1 MLKRLFTPIQVGR
14 MELKNRIVMPA
25 MHYLPSWDGMLL
37 PHHSDYF
44 VERAKGGVALII
56 VGGCTIDEYSG
67 APNMISVR
75 DDKYIP
81 GLAALAKAVQA
92 QGTKIAAQLYQA
104 GRYAHS
110 ILIGGKQSISSS
122 PVRSKFT
129 GETPRELSIPEIKE
143 VQRNYALAAGR
154 VKRAGFDAVEV
165 IASAGY
171 LISQFLSSL
180 VNKRRDE
187 YGGGYENRMRFGLE
201 VAQEVRQEV
210 GPDFPVIF
218 RVAGNEFMEGGLENT
233 AAQIFSRELEKVG
246 VDMINVTGGWH
257 ETRVPQ
263 ITMGLP
269 RGGFTYLA
277 QGIKQAVSIPV
288 MACNR
293 INDPLLAEQILRDG
307 QADLIGFAR
316 GLIADSELPH
326 KAKWGRFDEINYC
339 IACNQGCFDPIF
351 DQKPVTCLVNARAG
365 AEGKLTI
372 EPAPRKKKVMVIGG
386 GPAGME
392 AARVAALRGHEVC
405 LYEKKEKLGGQ
416 LHLAA
421 VPPGRG
427 EFLTFVRYLEGQM
440 KKLKVAVHTG
450 TGATPLHV
458 ELEKPEVI
466 VVATGAEPQVPE
478 IQGVNQPHVVMAWD
492 VLTGQAD
499 TGKEVIIIGGG
510 AVGLETALFL
520 ALKGTIDGDT
530 LHFLMF
536 NQAESLETLQAL
548 LYRGLK
554 KVTVVEMLKK
564 LGQDIGTSTRWT
576 ILQDLSRLGVKTMT
590 QTTAKE
596 ITAEGLLVER
606 EGSELLI
613 RGDSVVIAA
622 GAKPVNDLYEKLKD
636 RALELYLIGDAKA
649 PRKALEAVAEG
660 LAVGRTI

>member
-1 MLKRLFTPIQVGR
+1 
-14 MELKNRIVMPA
+14 
-25 MHYLPSWDGMLL
+25 
-37 PHHSDYF
+37 
-44 VERAKGGVALII
+44 
-56 VGGCTIDEYSG
+56 
-67 APNMISVR
+67 
-75 DDKYIP
+75 
-81 GLAALAKAVQA
+81 
-92 QGTKIAAQLYQA
+92 
-104 GRYAHS
+104 
-110 ILIGGKQSISSS
+110 
-122 PVRSKFT
+122 
-129 GETPRELSIPEIKE
+129 
-143 VQRNYALAAGR
+143 
-154 VKRAGFDAVEV
+154 
-165 IASAGY
+165 
-171 LISQFLSSL
+171 
-180 VNKRRDE
+180 
-187 YGGGYENRMRFGLE
+187 
-201 VAQEVRQEV
+201 
-210 GPDFPVIF
+210 
-218 RVAGNEFMEGGLENT
+218 
-233 AAQIFSRELEKVG
+233 
-246 VDMINVTGGWH
+246 
-257 ETRVPQ
+257 
-263 ITMGLP
+263 
-269 RGGFTYLA
+269 
-277 QGIKQAVSIPV
+277 
-288 MACNR
+288 
-293 INDPLLAEQILRDG
+293 
-307 QADLIGFAR
+307 
-316 GLIADSELPH
+316 
-326 KAKWGRFDEINYC
+326 
-339 IACNQGCFDPIF
+339 
-351 DQKPVTCLVNARAG
+351 
-365 AEGKLTI
+365 
-372 EPAPRKKKVMVIGG
+372 
-386 GPAGME
+386 
-392 AARVAALRGHEVC
+392 LRGHEVC